1 MVENEQSTGEQ
12 KRAERMTYCQNCGT
26 QLAEGAK
33 FCPECGQVQGVGKIA
48 PQAASVPPNQAP
60 MPEAVSK
67 KKKRKLPK
75 WGIILA
81 VVVIVACIGCGIV
94 AITSEPTDESK
105 ATMTVNAGARE
116 TEQAAPTAT
125 PGPPTNTPGPTNTP
139 TPVPFTAR
147 ETEQAAPTATPGP
160 PTNTPGPTNTPT
172 PVPFTARDIE
182 RKLDELT
189 DLQWDKY
196 TVSVIGEEIHF
207 SGKVLEVY
215 DDTRVQISFAST
227 KKIMTGGM
235 LHGFSVEQALEL
247 NQDQTVSGV
256 GTIREVGAGLLGLT
270 IHIDVTTVE

>member
-147 ETEQAAPTATPGP
+147 
-160 PTNTPGPTNTPT
+160 
-172 PVPFTARDIE
+172 DIE